1 MLQNSFVHL
10 PGIGADTEQKLW
22 DQGLKTWDDL
32 SLNLSRLFGPQK
44 AKKVAFA
51 LDESQA
57 AHQAGEIKY
66 FQEKFKSAEMWRLL
80 PSLIQKKSAIAY
92 LDIETTGLG
101 FPPQCQSTTISVLF
115 KGQLHI
121 EHDRQK
127 KRQLL
132 EQIQTEAELLVT
144 FNGGTFDLPFL
155 RREFRL
161 LLRQTHL
168 DLRYWMARLDY
179 KGGLKKVQKAFSEIH
194 QRRSMDIDG
203 FDAVRLWNLHLRG
216 VPKALETL
224 MTYNAEDTVVLE
236 QLIYC
241 GLNLEAQR
249 RPQLGLITYNIP
261 QSPKIPTQ
269 VCPFVYRAL
278 RN

>member
-10 PGIGADTEQKLW
+10 PGIGAETEQKLW
-22 DQGLKTWDDL
+22 ALGLKNWDDL
-32 SLNLSRLFGPQK
+32 STNLSRLFGPK
-44 AKKVAFA
+44 TAAKLAFA
-51 LDESQA
+51 IDQSQA
-57 AHQAGEIKY
+57 AHHSGQIEY
-66 FQEKFKSAEMWRLL
+66 FQTKFRGAEMWRLL
-80 PSLIQKKSAIAY
+80 PSFLQKNAAMAY

-101 FPPQCQSTTISVLF
+101 FPPQCHSTTISVLF
-115 KGQLHI
+115 KGHLHI
-121 EHDRQK
+121 EHDRK
-127 KRQLL
+127 KKLQLL
-132 EQIQTEAELLVT
+132 ESVQAEAELLVT

-155 RREFRL
+155 RREFGL
-161 LLRQTHL
+161 QLGQTHL

-179 KGGLKKVQKAFSEIH
+179 KGGLKKVQKSFQQIH
-194 QRRSMDIDG
+194 QRHSMDIDG

-236 QLIYC
+236 QLIFC

-249 RPQLGLITYNIP
+249 RPELSLATYKIP
-261 QSPKIPTQ
+261 LAPRIPTQ